1 MELKETI
8 IDDKKSIFDIKYR
21 KKLRNRLVNEL
32 TTLLKEL
39 PIPNNIISFVIKSTH
54 FHIPMYFFI
63 GFILLPK
70 TLAVLS
76 LVPLIICLILFLYF
90 DGCFLTM
97 IEQNLYNKS
106 NKENDINIID
116 PFISLFGSEIDK
128 KTQYNYTLAICITYF
143 IVVTLVL
150 YTRYSIDV

>member
-1 MELKETI
+1 
-8 IDDKKSIFDIKYR
+8 
-21 KKLRNRLVNEL
+21 
-32 TTLLKEL
+32 
-39 PIPNNIISFVIKSTH
+39 
-54 FHIPMYFFI
+54 MYFFI